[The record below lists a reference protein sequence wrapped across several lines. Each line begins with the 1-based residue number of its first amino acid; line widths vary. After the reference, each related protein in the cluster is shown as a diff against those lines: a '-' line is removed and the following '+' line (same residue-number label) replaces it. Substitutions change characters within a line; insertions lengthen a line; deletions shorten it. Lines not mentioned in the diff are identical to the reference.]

1 MQLFCDVI
9 YVLIHVELNKSYRLY
24 TVLSSNLTP
33 FSVHPSTTCGIL
45 YLIARKNSYIVCL
58 FKVESAGVR
67 PYKTLYKSIELT
79 DIFA

>member
-9 YVLIHVELNKSYRLY
+9 CVLIHVELNKSYRLF

-45 YLIARKNSYIVCL
+45 YLIARKNSYIVIRC
-58 FKVESAGVR
+58 KVESARVK
-67 PYKTLYKSIELT
+67 PYKSIEVT
-79 DIFA
+79 ESFA